1 MFTIDA
7 SDNTINVTRGDILY
21 FGVGAKDKESG
32 DIYIFQ
38 PGDIVRMAVYG
49 KKECENVVM
58 QKDFLVESPTES
70 VEIFLDKEET
80 KIGEIIN
87 KPTDYWYEIV
97 LNPDEKPQTI
107 VGYGEDGAAVFR
119 LYPKGEDIP
128 AEDEEVKPEDIPVID
143 DELDPMSNRPVRNK
157 AIARAF
163 LAIIDKM
170 NELESEIA
178 QLKGGEL

>member
-1 MFTIDA
+1 MFTNDA

-21 FGVGAKDKESG
+21 FGVGANDKESG

-70 VEIFLDKEET
+70 VDIFLDKEET

-107 VGYGEDGAAVFR
+107 MGYDEDGAKIFR
-119 LYPKGEDIP
+119 LYPKGGEPDSGEEP
-128 AEDEEVKPEDIPVID
+128 ATPESPREVDE
-143 DELDPMSNRPVRNK
+143 ELDPLSKRPIENGAV
-157 AIARAF
+157 ARAF
-163 LAIIDKM
+163 LAIIEKM
-170 NELESEIA
+170 NELKAEIA